1 MEHEP
6 HSTHLAN
13 GHSQIA
19 GEVHDY
25 AAILVTTGRAL
36 DFQHQGSFSIPES
49 QKGTFYF
56 TYVSSQPDSRHAVRR
71 YALTDKNSSNT
82 RS

>member
-6 HSTHLAN
+6 HSTPLAN

-36 DFQHQGSFSIPES
+36 DFQHQGSFSIPEGSYTRTCS
-49 QKGTFYF
+49 QR
-56 TYVSSQPDSRHAVRR
+56 SRDIA
-71 YALTDKNSSNT
+71 A
-82 RS
+82 